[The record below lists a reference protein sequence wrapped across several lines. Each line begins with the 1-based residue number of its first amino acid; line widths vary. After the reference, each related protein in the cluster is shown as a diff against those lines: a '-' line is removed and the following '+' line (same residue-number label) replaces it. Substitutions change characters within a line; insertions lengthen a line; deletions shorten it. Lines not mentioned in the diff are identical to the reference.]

1 MRQNTKHSGQC
12 RAQPIRPVR
21 QLIFDLVACFLKQE
35 EVQNA
40 LGRLGAGRPQLLI
53 VKDDIFIVDF
63 DGESRRSIAERRRK
77 APAARDVASMIRS
90 IDYSTTAALERALKV
105 AHDENGRLAAALAE
119 WRDRAIGAFLG
130 AYREA
135 MVNKRLW
142 PADPEA
148 AEAMLTF
155 FLLEKA
161 CYEIEYEL
169 SWRPDWLRTALTGML
184 RILSQQSLEAS

>member
-1 MRQNTKHSGQC
+1 LKALLPQENGGLN
-12 RAQPIRPVR
+12 IRHHGD
-21 QLIFDLVACFLKQE
+21 FH
-35 EVQNA
+35 
-40 LGRLGAGRPQLLI
+40 LGQLLI
-53 VKDDIFIVDF
+53 VKDDIYIVDF
-63 DGESRRSIAERRRK
+63 DGEARRSIADRRRK
-77 APAARDVASMIRS
+77 APAAGDVASMVRS

-105 AHDENGRLAAALAE
+105 AHDENGRLGAALAE
-119 WRDRAIGAFLG
+119 WRNRATAAFLS

-148 AEAMLTF
+148 AESMLNF

-169 SWRPDWLRTALTGML
+169 SYRPDWLRTALTGML
-184 RILSQQSLEAS
+184 RILPQQSLEAL